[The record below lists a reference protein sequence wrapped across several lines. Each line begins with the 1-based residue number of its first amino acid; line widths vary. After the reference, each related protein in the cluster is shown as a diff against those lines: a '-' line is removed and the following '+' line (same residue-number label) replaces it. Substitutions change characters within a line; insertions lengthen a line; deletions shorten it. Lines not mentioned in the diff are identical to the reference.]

1 MLPRLVKIDGEKV
14 TREELEEVRE
24 VVKERRAAAAAAS
37 GEGGEEEED

>member
-24 VVKERRAAAAAAS
+24 VVKERRAAAAA